1 MKVSKGP
8 KITIKFSQECD
19 FGALKDLIVPP
30 SCMIVS
36 RTRGAPKLHLTG
48 LNPPEN
54 IQNWSPLI
62 VISNAKSGSQEA
74 IFTIATFRA
83 LLNPLQVMEI
93 GSHGPND
100 ALQWAVIANPVKCK
114 ILVAGGDGT
123 VGWVL
128 NTIQSLGIE
137 NAEVGILPLGT
148 GNDLSRVLGWGE
160 AAAADVEPLQLL
172 QKVRTAVPVP
182 LDRWE
187 ININKSTRI
196 PLRTRRHQTFFM
208 YNYFSVGVDALV
220 TLNFHKA
227 RESAFYIFSSRVVN
241 KLLYLFY
248 GGHQVLQQD
257 CSELEQ
263 KIELYLDGELMD
275 DLPELQSVVV
285 SNIDSWG
292 AGVQLYNLS
301 KHPEEEHSQSFSDGL
316 LEIYGINSSFHIA
329 QLQVGLSKPIRL
341 GVAREVRIKI
351 LSPLPVQCDGEPWE
365 QTQCD
370 IIITRHS
377 QATVLKNE
385 TPL

>member
-1 MKVSKGP
+1 
-8 KITIKFSQECD
+8 
-19 FGALKDLIVPP
+19 
-30 SCMIVS
+30 MIVS

-48 LNPPEN
+48 LNPPDVP
-54 IQNWSPLI
+54 NWSPLI
-62 VISNAKSGSQEA
+62 IISNTKSGSQEGSF
-74 IFTIATFRA
+74 IVATFRA

-93 GSHGPND
+93 GSHGPNE
-100 ALQWAVIANPVKCK
+100 ALQWSIIANPTKCK

-128 NTIQSLGIE
+128 NTIESLQIE

-160 AAAADVEPLQLL
+160 ASTADFEPLELL
-172 QKVRTAVPVP
+172 QKVRSAVPVP

-196 PLRTRRHQTFFM
+196 PLRARRHQTFFM

-257 CSELEQ
+257 CSRLEE
-263 KIELYLDGELMD
+263 KIELYLDGERLD
-275 DLPELQSVVV
+275 NLPELQSVVV

-301 KHPEEEHSQSFSDGL
+301 KSPEEEHNQSFSDGL

-341 GVAREVRIKI
+341 GIAKEIKIKI
-351 LSPLPVQCDGEPWE
+351 LSTLPVQCDGEPWE
-365 QTQCD
+365 QTSSD
-370 IIITRHS
+370 IIIKKHS
-377 QATVLKNE
+377 QATVLKN
-385 TPL
+385 TVPI

>member
-1 MKVSKGP
+1 M
-8 KITIKFSQECD
+8 
-19 FGALKDLIVPP
+19 KDLIVPP

-48 LNPPEN
+48 LNPPD
-54 IQNWSPLI
+54 IPNWFPLVI
-62 VISNAKSGSQEA
+62 ISNTKSGSQEGSS
-74 IFTIATFRA
+74 IVATYRA

-100 ALQWAVIANPVKCK
+100 ALQWAVIAKPVKCK

-128 NTIQSLGIE
+128 NTIQALGIE

-160 AAAADVEPLQLL
+160 AAAADCEPMQLL

-196 PLRTRRHQTFFM
+196 PLRARRQQTFYM

-227 RESAFYIFSSRVVN
+227 RDSRFFIFSSRVVN

-263 KIELYLDGELMD
+263 KIELYLDGERMEN
-275 DLPELQSVVV
+275 LPELQSVVV

-301 KHPEEEHSQSFSDGL
+301 KDPEEEHSQSYSDGL

-341 GVAREVRIKI
+341 GVAKEVRIKI
-351 LSPLPVQCDGEPWE
+351 MAPLPVQCDGEPWE
-365 QTQCD
+365 QAQSD
-370 IIITRHS
+370 ITIKRHS
-377 QATVLKNE
+377 QATVLCNQ
-385 TPL
+385 TPF